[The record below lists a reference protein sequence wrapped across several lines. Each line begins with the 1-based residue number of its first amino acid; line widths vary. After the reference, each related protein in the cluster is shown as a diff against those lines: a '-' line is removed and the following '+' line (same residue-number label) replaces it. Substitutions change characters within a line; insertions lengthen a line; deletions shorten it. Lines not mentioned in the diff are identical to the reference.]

1 MYDLLQHVGERTTE
15 PDLRETAQRVLTR
28 FESPA
33 LVARTLDYALSPE
46 VRSQDSPTLIGM
58 ELTHPEMQEQAWT
71 FLREHWEEVLRKA
84 PPDSGDRFIAATGSF
99 CSVAQRQA
107 VTEFFAAHPVEGAER
122 TLRHALA
129 QIDQCV
135 RVRQT
140 QQPLLREWL
149 AAHPVN

>member
-33 LVARTLDYALSPE
+33 LVARTLEYALSPE
-46 VRSQDSPTLIGM
+46 VRSQDSPTLIAM

-71 FLREHWEEVLRKA
+71 FLRDHWEQVLLKA

-107 VTEFFAAHPVEGAER
+107 VAEFFAAHPVEGAER